1 MQPLPNQP
9 EGAAMQAM
17 KIGIAGTGKMGSA
30 MATRLL
36 SQGHQVTVW
45 NRTVERAQPLLSA
58 GAAWAATPR
67 ELVAQTDAV
76 ISMVTDEQALQ
87 EVYFSAD
94 GLLSGAAQGK
104 LLIDMSTMSSARQ
117 ADMGKR
123 VTAAGA
129 AYVECP
135 VGGSIGPAREGKLL
149 GFAGGSDADV
159 GRALAILNVLCR
171 RVEHVGPHGA
181 GAMMKLAINL
191 PLMVYWQTLGE
202 ALSLIEPLG
211 LDPSRVVDIFSES
224 SGGPN
229 MLKVRGGMIA
239 QALAGEKN
247 DTVTVN
253 LGTMRKDVRS
263 MLAQGAQ
270 QHRKMPLTAATLKNF
285 DAAADSGLNAADCAQ
300 LLVWWLGQGSK
311 LPT

>member
-1 MQPLPNQP
+1 MST
-9 EGAAMQAM
+9 M

-36 SQGHQVTVW
+36 SQGHQVVVW
-45 NRTVERAQPLLSA
+45 NRTASRAQPVLTA
-58 GAAWAATPR
+58 GATWAATPR

-76 ISMVTDEQALQ
+76 ISMVSDEQALQ
-87 EVYFSAD
+87 EVYFSTD
-94 GLLSGAAQGK
+94 GLLSGAVQGK

-117 ADMGKR
+117 AEMGKR
-123 VTAAGA
+123 LSAAGA

-135 VGGSIGPAREGKLL
+135 VGGSIGPAKEGKLL
-149 GFAGGSDADV
+149 GFAGGADADIS
-159 GRALAILNVLCR
+159 RALPILNVLCR

-202 ALSLIEPLG
+202 ALSLIESLG

-229 MLKVRGGMIA
+229 MLKVRGAMIA

-253 LGTMRKDVRS
+253 LSTMRKDVRS
-263 MLAQGAQ
+263 MLALAAE
-270 QHRKMPLTAATLKNF
+270 QHRKMPLTTATLQNF
-285 DAAADSGLNAADCAQ
+285 DAAAASGLDAADCAQ
-300 LLVWWLGQGSK
+300 LPVWWLGQGSK
-311 LPT
+311 LPE